1 MSKTE
6 ILEKLNAL
14 KSETDAKAIQKELR
28 PITSEFYA
36 LYNKEQKD
44 LEEKQLDLDTEIE
57 IDVEN
62 DQLNNDIIA
71 SIESCKDRIAELKK
85 AADEAEKENLNAKQI
100 LIKRFQLLLQNE
112 ENIGVLFNTI
122 KEIRE
127 EWNAIG
133 NIPKAKFQ
141 DIQAQYSQ
149 LNELFNY
156 NVNIYKE
163 LQENDLKKNYS
174 LKNQIIHQ
182 AKELLGEKNLKT
194 LDQQVK
200 ALQNQWEEVGPTF
213 QEHWEQLKEEYWST
227 IKAIYD
233 KINELREAREKEK
246 AENLVKKQQLIEEVK
261 NFAATIPDTHAAW
274 EKATQAMNAF
284 QESWKKIG
292 FAPKE
297 VNDKIWTEF
306 RGYFDAFYAAKAKF
320 YEKRK
325 EGNEEKKTLKEEI
338 IKKADQLKEITD
350 WKAGTDLAIKLQNEW
365 KKVGHAGQYAEQK
378 LWKEFRS
385 RCDDFF
391 AKKDAYYKEL
401 DAANEGN
408 LKLKQAIIEEIK
420 AFEGSDNAK
429 ENIEALKGFS
439 SRFAEIGNVPYKQ
452 KDAIYK
458 EYKTA
463 LDAQYDKLKLS
474 GKEKDKVFF
483 QAKLDS
489 IKGAADPSRMFQK
502 EKDFLRKKINELT
515 KEVTNYENNLGFF
528 GNSKGAEALLKGVM
542 ANIEKGKSEIDALK
556 QKMRE
561 ITKLEKEV

>member
-1 MSKTE
+1 MNKTE
-6 ILEKLNAL
+6 ILEKLTAL
-14 KSETDAKAIQKELR
+14 KSQEDGKAIQKELR

-36 LYNKEQKD
+36 LYNKEEKD
-44 LEEKQLDLDTEIE
+44 LEEKQLDLEAEVE

-62 DQLNNDIIA
+62 DQLNKDIIA
-71 SIESCKDRIAELKK
+71 AIEANKARIVELKK
-85 AADEAEKENLNAKQI
+85 VAEDAEKENLSSKQI
-100 LIKRFQLLLQNE
+100 LLKRFQLLMQNE
-112 ENIGVLFNTI
+112 ENIGILFNTI

-127 EWNAIG
+127 EWNAVG

-233 KINELREAREKEK
+233 KINSLREVRENEK
-246 AENLVKKQQLIEEVK
+246 TENLAKKQSLIEEVK
-261 NFAATIPDTHAAW
+261 GFAAILPDTHATW
-274 EKATQAMNAF
+274 EKATEAMSGF
-284 QESWKKIG
+284 QDSWKKIG

-306 RGYFDAFYAAKAKF
+306 RGYFDTFYDTKAKF

-325 EGNEEKKTLKEEI
+325 EGNDEKKTLKEQI
-338 IKKADQLKEITD
+338 IEKADQLKDITD
-350 WKAGTDLAIKLQNEW
+350 WKTGTDLAIKLQNDW

-378 LWKEFRS
+378 LWKEFRTK
-385 RCDDFF
+385 CDEFF
-391 AKKDAYYKEL
+391 AKKDAHYKEL

-408 LKLKQAIIEEIK
+408 LKLKQDIIAEII
-420 AFEGSDNAK
+420 AFKGSENAK

-452 KDAIYK
+452 KDAVYK

-463 LDAQYDKLKLS
+463 LDEQYDKLKLS

-502 EKDFLRKKINELT
+502 EKDFLRKKINDLT

-528 GNSKGAEALLKGVM
+528 GKSKGAEALLKGVM
-542 ANIEKGKSEIDALK
+542 DNIQKGKSEIDAMK

-561 ITKLEKEV
+561 ITKMEKEG

>member
-14 KSETDAKAIQKELR
+14 KSLTDTKAIQKELR
-28 PITSEFYA
+28 PITSEFYS
-36 LYNKEQKD
+36 LYNKEQKE
-44 LEEKQLDLDTEIE
+44 LEEKQLDLEAEIE
-57 IDVEN
+57 IDEEN
-62 DQLNNDIIA
+62 DQLNKDIIA
-71 SIESCKDRIAELKK
+71 SIEDIKTRIVELKK
-85 AADEAEKENLNAKQI
+85 AAEAEEKENLSAKQI
-100 LIKRFQLLLQNE
+100 LIKRFQLLMQNE
-112 ENIGVLFNTI
+112 ENIGILFNTI

-213 QEHWEQLKEEYWST
+213 QEHWEQLKEEYWTT

-233 KINELREAREKEK
+233 KINSLREARENEK
-246 AENLVKKQQLIEEVK
+246 TENLHKKQALIEEVK
-261 NFAATIPDTHAAW
+261 TFASSLPETHGAW

-297 VNDKIWTEF
+297 VNDKIWSEF
-306 RGYFDAFYAAKAKF
+306 RSYFDTFYETKAKF

-325 EGNEEKKTLKEEI
+325 EGNDEKKTLKEQI
-338 IKKADQLKEITD
+338 IEKADQLKEITD
-350 WKAGTDLAIKLQNEW
+350 WKAGTDLAIKLQNDW
-365 KKVGHAGQYAEQK
+365 KKIGHAGQYAEQK

-385 RCDDFF
+385 KCDEFF

-408 LKLKQAIIEEIK
+408 LKLKQAIIAEINDFK
-420 AFEGSDNAK
+420 GSDNAK
-429 ENIEALKGFS
+429 ENIEALKSFS
-439 SRFAEIGNVPYKQ
+439 SRFAEVGNVPFKQ
-452 KDAIYK
+452 KDAVYK
-458 EYKTA
+458 DYKTA

-528 GNSKGAEALLKGVM
+528 GKSKGAEAHLKGVM
-542 ANIEKGKSEIDALK
+542 DNIQKGKSEIDALK
-556 QKMRE
+556 QKMKE